1 MKTTHLARTLIVML
15 ALEWEPSSGDPFI
28 FCYRIMVEPVFI
40 FLAHL
45 PGKIQPSAVTEIH
58 DRIG

>member
-28 FCYRIMVEPVFI
+28 FCYRIMVEPVLI
-40 FLAHL
+40 FLGRYSHL
-45 PGKIQPSAVTEIH
+45 
-58 DRIG
+58 R